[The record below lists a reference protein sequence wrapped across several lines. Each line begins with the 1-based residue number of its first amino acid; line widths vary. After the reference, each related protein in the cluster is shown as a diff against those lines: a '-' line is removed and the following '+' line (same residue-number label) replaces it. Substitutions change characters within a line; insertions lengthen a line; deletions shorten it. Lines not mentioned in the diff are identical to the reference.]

1 MKLVSTFF
9 DLNEGYKR
17 LIVELKLW
25 INQNKFKNNQVDGLF
40 SLYGLVGVIILATFN
55 PIVSPS
61 KPTPPAGSRVTS
73 QYLTIGILLPLNQ

>member
-17 LIVELKLW
+17 LIVELELW

-40 SLYGLVGVIILATFN
+40 SLRGLVGVIILATFN

-61 KPTPPAGSRVTS
+61 KPTLRPVLELHHST
-73 QYLTIGILLPLNQ
+73 